1 MIFFRVY
8 LVYKW
13 AKLSHMQLIL
23 LVRCA
28 TLDEIDWSYYLYIFV
43 TYESK
48 LELLHTYF
56 IHIFFTYFPVLLY
69 LYLSDIFLCF
79 FFIEKIKRIIDFF
92 RFFRFSSKIFVNFSH
107 DNNIIIFQSS
117 IVIIDLKLNFCL
129 FRKRLKYYRLFKKS

>member
-8 LVYKW
+8 LAYKW

-28 TLDEIDWSYYLYIFV
+28 TLDKIDWSYYLYIFV

-92 RFFRFSSKIFVNFSH
+92 RFFFQ
-107 DNNIIIFQSS
+107 NIYKFQS
-117 IVIIDLKLNFCL
+117 
-129 FRKRLKYYRLFKKS
+129 